1 MVFFDK
7 IDDVIYDNGL
17 KIKILAPCKVW
28 YSGQQQWQ
36 KINRW
41 KSMGEHEKHTETTTD
56 CEKRSMSPYRFRTSR
71 NKIAQKQIE
80 KCQEQVLQKLAQI
93 PPLSWHRSS
102 PSCVCTKKNLISLF
116 GQMPRNCVY
125 TVFFL
130 CMHPED
136 LYYLYHQLVYS
147 SREPLRGHLDHWFN
161 QGCAFGQRGRR
172 PQH

>member
-93 PPLSWHRSS
+93 PPPVLAQILSVLCLYKEKPHITFWANATQLCLHGVLSLYAPWRFVLFISSTRLQFKRASKRSS
-102 PSCVCTKKNLISLF
+102 WP
-116 GQMPRNCVY
+116 
-125 TVFFL
+125 
-130 CMHPED
+130 
-136 LYYLYHQLVYS
+136 LV
-147 SREPLRGHLDHWFN
+147 
-161 QGCAFGQRGRR
+161 
-172 PQH
+172 

>member
-80 KCQEQVLQKLAQI
+80 KCQDIISLTKTRTD
-93 PPLSWHRSS
+93 PPPCPGTDPLRLVFVQRKTSYHFLGKCHATVFTRCSFF
-102 PSCVCTKKNLISLF
+102 VCTLKICIIYIINSFTVQESL
-116 GQMPRNCVY
+116 
-125 TVFFL
+125 
-130 CMHPED
+130 
-136 LYYLYHQLVYS
+136 
-147 SREPLRGHLDHWFN
+147 
-161 QGCAFGQRGRR
+161 
-172 PQH
+172 